1 MKASSENWS
10 NSIKL
15 LAAILLF
22 CVPLCA
28 EEVNSIVAK
37 VGDASITAVELDRY
51 IPPTLKSYAKMMP
64 NDEEIKSELR
74 KERVEALKSIID
86 SKLLVR
92 EANKLEIKIPPIE
105 IDKQLSKERERY
117 ASEDEFRAY
126 LRENKITL
134 PEFRE
139 HLSDA
144 IKAQAVLQEKVFK
157 RVRVLPHEIHKFYTE
172 NKNLIYTRQPSVHL
186 YQILIKD
193 KTEEGK
199 LDPETRIRDI
209 RSQLVQGAN
218 FQRLALMYSEGPMK
232 DSGGDWGLIEQG
244 HFGEEMANVERAA
257 FSLSPGQFSDVI
269 KTPFGYHIVYISA
282 KQDAHVQTEREAY
295 DDIYRRV
302 AESKSAAV
310 YEPYMNGLRRSC
322 SIEIFDPE
330 LMDAKPSIRPGK
342 KVGDFMT
349 KPATVTEA
357 AEETVESV
365 PVTTPTTV
373 ETAESKPIE
382 FKDETESKS
391 EEIKE
396 EKIEKTDSAFDTP
409 TVTETTETIEVK
421 ETAFDVP
428 ESKPEEVDP
437 LKELDAQLD
446 AKAADQNLPGAKPN
460 PGAPVFEMQEVVQP
474 KSEEK

>member
-22 CVPLCA
+22 CAPLCA

-186 YQILIKD
+186 YQILI
-193 KTEEGK
+193 
-199 LDPETRIRDI
+199 
-209 RSQLVQGAN
+209 
-218 FQRLALMYSEGPMK
+218 
-232 DSGGDWGLIEQG
+232 
-244 HFGEEMANVERAA
+244 
-257 FSLSPGQFSDVI
+257 
-269 KTPFGYHIVYISA
+269 
-282 KQDAHVQTEREAY
+282 
-295 DDIYRRV
+295 
-302 AESKSAAV
+302 
-310 YEPYMNGLRRSC
+310 
-322 SIEIFDPE
+322 
-330 LMDAKPSIRPGK
+330 
-342 KVGDFMT
+342 
-349 KPATVTEA
+349 
-357 AEETVESV
+357 
-365 PVTTPTTV
+365 
-373 ETAESKPIE
+373 
-382 FKDETESKS
+382 
-391 EEIKE
+391 
-396 EKIEKTDSAFDTP
+396 
-409 TVTETTETIEVK
+409 
-421 ETAFDVP
+421 
-428 ESKPEEVDP
+428 
-437 LKELDAQLD
+437 
-446 AKAADQNLPGAKPN
+446 
-460 PGAPVFEMQEVVQP
+460 
-474 KSEEK
+474 

>member
-1 MKASSENWS
+1 MKASLENWS

-15 LAAILLF
+15 LAISLLL
-22 CVPLCA
+22 CAPLCA

-51 IPPTLKSYAKMMP
+51 ISPTLKSYAKMMP
-64 NDEEIKSELR
+64 NDEEIKNEYR
-74 KERVEALKSIID
+74 KERVAALKSIID
-86 SKLLVR
+86 TKLLVK
-92 EANKLEIKIPPIE
+92 EANKLEVKIPPIE
-105 IDKQLSKERERY
+105 IDKQLNKERERY
-117 ASEDEFRAY
+117 ASEDEFQAY

-157 RVRVLPHEIHKFYTE
+157 RVRVLPHEVHKFYTE

-199 LDPETRIRDI
+199 PDPEIRIRDI
-209 RSQLVQGAN
+209 RSQLAQGAN
-218 FQRLALMYSEGPMK
+218 FQRMALMYSEGPMK

-244 HFGEEMANVERAA
+244 HFGEEMAEVERAA
-257 FSLSPGQFSDVI
+257 FSLAPGQYSEVI
-269 KTPFGYHIVYISA
+269 RTPFGYHIVYVSS

-310 YEPYMNGLRRSC
+310 YEPYMNGLRRSS

-330 LMDAKPSIRPGK
+330 LMDAKPATRPGK

-349 KPATVTEA
+349 KPAAVTEA
-357 AEETVESV
+357 VEETVENV
-365 PVTTPTTV
+365 PVITPTPV
-373 ETAESKPIE
+373 ETVESKPIE
-382 FKDETESKS
+382 FTEKT
-391 EEIKE
+391 E
-396 EKIEKTDSAFDTP
+396 EKVEETGSAFDTP
-409 TVTETTETIEVK
+409 AVTETVETVEVK

-428 ESKPEEVDP
+428 ESKPEKVDP

-446 AKAADQNLPGAKPN
+446 ASAADQNLPGAKPT
-460 PGAPVFEMQEVVQP
+460 PGAPVFEMQEVEV
-474 KSEEK
+474 K

>member
-15 LAAILLF
+15 LAVLLLF
-22 CVPLCA
+22 CAPLCA

-37 VGDASITAVELDRY
+37 VGDASVTAVELDRY
-51 IPPTLKSYAKMMP
+51 VNPALKSYAKMMP
-64 NDEEIKSELR
+64 NDEEIKSEYR
-74 KERVEALKSIID
+74 KERVDALKSIID

-92 EANKLEIKIPPIE
+92 EADKLEVKIPPIE
-105 IDKQLSKERERY
+105 IDKQLNKERERY
-117 ASEDEFRAY
+117 ASEEEFQAF
-126 LRENKITL
+126 LRENKMTL
-134 PEFRE
+134 LEFRE

-157 RVRVLPHEIHKFYTE
+157 RVRVLPHEVHKFYTE
-172 NKNLIYTRQPSVHL
+172 NKDLIYSRQPSVHL

-193 KTEEGK
+193 NAEEGK
-199 LDPETRIRDI
+199 PDPETRIRDI

-232 DSGGDWGLIEQG
+232 DSGGDWGLIEKG
-244 HFGEEMANVERAA
+244 HFGEEMADVERAA
-257 FSLSPGQFSDVI
+257 FNLAPGQFSDII
-269 KTPFGYHIVYISA
+269 KTRFGYHIVYVSA

-302 AESKSAAV
+302 AESKSASV

-330 LMDAKPSIRPGK
+330 LMDAKPSTRPGK

-349 KPATVTEA
+349 KPATVKEA
-357 AEETVESV
+357 AEETVVTV
-365 PVTTPTTV
+365 PVVSETTV
-373 ETAESKPIE
+373 ESVESKPIE
-382 FKDETESKS
+382 FTEKT
-391 EEIKE
+391 E
-396 EKIEKTDSAFDTP
+396 EKIEEKVEVKVEEKVEETGSAFDTP
-409 TVTETTETIEVK
+409 AVTETVETVEVK

-428 ESKPEEVDP
+428 ESKPEKVDP

-446 AKAADQNLPGAKPN
+446 ASAADQNLPGAKPSHD
-460 PGAPVFEMQEVVQP
+460 APVFEMQEVEV
-474 KSEEK
+474 K